1 MTNGAGF
8 ITGTDVRSMNE
19 AASTGQSNTTSN
31 SDVDKVT
38 LSISTISNSRVL
50 VLYGFEIKHSDT
62 SNKSCVAT
70 VRGSNTSFV
79 GGEIVET
86 HKDTSFEKFH
96 GNVLDISS
104 HTGTRTY
111 RIQFRRSTSG
121 GTASIRNAYLS
132 VIEMSV

>member
-1 MTNGAGF
+1 
-8 ITGTDVRSMNE
+8 MNE

-31 SDVDKVT
+31 SDTDKVT
-38 LSISTISNSRVL
+38 LSINTVSNSRVL

-70 VRGSNTSFV
+70 VSGTNASLV
-79 GGEIVET
+79 GGNIVEQ
-86 HKDTSFEKFH
+86 HDDTFFQRFH

-111 RIQFRRSTSG
+111 RISFRRSASG
-121 GTASIRNAYLS
+121 GSASIRNAYLT